1 MQLGLSKSLE
11 ESSLDEKTLNKM
23 KSELCTILTRI
34 DALKFGSF
42 KLTSGKLS
50 PYYVDLR
57 LVPSY
62 PGAFEKIISLYVGM
76 ARETVGLDSFDRVAG
91 IPTAGIPFSSV
102 LSFQLKK
109 PFLYVRKGEKEHGM
123 GKRVEGLLMPG
134 DRVLLVDD
142 LITTGKSLLESAEKL
157 KAEGAVVNDA
167 LVLLDREEGG
177 LQNLAKVGVNVHAL
191 LEISEATEILYGMGR
206 IDKIERDAILKQ
218 IKSR

>member
-1 MQLGLSKSLE
+1 MDKERLRRMRS
-11 ESSLDEKTLNKM
+11 D
-23 KSELCTILTRI
+23 LCMILVRI

-62 PGAFEKIISLYVGM
+62 PGAYKKIINLYITLVN
-76 ARETVGLDSFDRVAG
+76 EEIGLNNFDRVAG

-102 LSFQLKK
+102 LSFQLGK
-109 PFLYVRKGEKEHGM
+109 PFLYIRKDQKEHGM
-123 GKRVEGLLMPG
+123 GKRIEGLLLPG

-142 LITTGKSLLESAEKL
+142 LITTGKSLLDSADKL
-157 KAEGAVVNDA
+157 KAEGAIVRDA

-177 LQNLAKVGVNVHAL
+177 IRNLSKKGVTVHAL
-191 LEISEATEILYGMGR
+191 LKISEAARILYDMGR
-206 IDKIERDAILKQ
+206 IDRSQRDTILKQ
-218 IKSR
+218 IKARSGS